1 MQFDQAEFAAAAAI
15 KTCALC
21 QRQITDTYYEGGG
34 AVLCPSCSDKLTGR
48 TVGMKAFP
56 RALLFGAGAALLG
69 TIVWFLIMKL
79 ANMELGIVAIA
90 VGFFVG
96 RAVRV
101 GSGGMGGW
109 KYQALAMLLT
119 YASICSSYVP
129 FVLKGLSEAS
139 KTAEADAKGKSGGQA
154 KAGDAGKATE
164 GADAAPQAPVEK
176 KEMSFVLAILII
188 FGLAFA
194 SPFLAG
200 FENIMGL
207 IIIAIALYE
216 AWKLNKRVPV
226 SGPFRM
232 ATAQA
237 AGAPVGPAAGGL

>member
-1 MQFDQAEFAAAAAI
+1 
-15 KTCALC
+15 
-21 QRQITDTYYEGGG
+21 
-34 AVLCPSCSDKLTGR
+34 
-48 TVGMKAFP
+48 
-56 RALLFGAGAALLG
+56 
-69 TIVWFLIMKL
+69 
-79 ANMELGIVAIA
+79 
-90 VGFFVG
+90 
-96 RAVRV
+96 
-101 GSGGMGGW
+101 
-109 KYQALAMLLT
+109 
-119 YASICSSYVP
+119 
-129 FVLKGLSEAS
+129 
-139 KTAEADAKGKSGGQA
+139 
-154 KAGDAGKATE
+154 
-164 GADAAPQAPVEK
+164 VEK